1 MNNMYEITN
10 RIIHGSSFLV
20 SLDTVEMLTMR
31 LNEDTNEYWLKLHVP
46 SGKEIRL
53 KVSETDVRYI
63 AEQWSNNE
71 NINLNIGEYNGLDNR

>member
-1 MNNMYEITN
+1 MYEITN